1 MALNLVCQE
10 REVKQNL
17 KLEEKDRI
25 LVFHLTRLLL
35 KHVVGSAF
43 ALCPP
48 WPYKAGLHP
57 APGAQAKWLRGRATV
72 LSLSFRQSCF
82 ILNLARTLEQHQ
94 EKQLLAN
101 RLMDQDFKS
110 MVSSSVINAT
120 QIKATVLRLGVRGLR
135 FSLG

>member
-82 ILNLARTLEQHQ
+82 ILNLARTLEQHLGKTTACQ
-94 EKQLLAN
+94 QVNGLGFQVYGFFFSDKCHTN
-101 RLMDQDFKS
+101 KS
-110 MVSSSVINAT
+110 N
-120 QIKATVLRLGVRGLR
+120 KY
-135 FSLG
+135 